1 MKGIVAAVA
10 VIGSVM
16 LAGCGE
22 SPTPRAENQSG
33 EVATVADYK
42 AKLQKRV
49 NSVDGADID
58 VPKMVAEYERAS
70 QEERVRLY
78 KKAEELAR

>member
-10 VIGSVM
+10 VVSSVI

-22 SPTPRAENQSG
+22 SPAPAPQKQPMEAMSVDQ
-33 EVATVADYK
+33 YK
-42 AKLQKRV
+42 EILQKRES
-49 NSVDGADID
+49 SVDGADID

-70 QEERVRLY
+70 KDERVKLY

>member
-10 VIGSVM
+10 VVSSVI
-16 LAGCGE
+16 LAGCGK
-22 SPTPRAENQSG
+22 PTKPGPEKPPE

-42 AKLQKRV
+42 AILQKLE
-49 NSVDGADID
+49 NSVGGADID

-70 QEERVRLY
+70 REERARLY
-78 KKAEELAR
+78 KNANELLK